1 MTDDAT
7 KVADGDEYQGEYQG
21 EGELRAWCEKHLGSA
36 PADLLF
42 TAGNLA
48 EVRAL
53 RLRDGRRVVLKIR
66 PAELRL
72 EGCAAVHRHLWAAG
86 FPCPRPLTGPLAWIE
101 PGRAASVEALVEG
114 GAPYPPGDPSG
125 DGDDSARARAFG
137 GLLARF
143 VELAPSPDSVP
154 DLAPP
159 PAWIHWDHPAAEV
172 WPAPDDRDVDL
183 NRIPETAWLDEL
195 GGAARAR
202 LAAAT
207 RGAEP
212 VIGHCDWE
220 SHNLEFR
227 EGEPWAVHDWDSV
240 VAAPETVIVGV
251 AAAMWPAGADSLGAT
266 LAQSEAFLEAYQRAR
281 GRAFPPEQIAQTWA
295 AGAWIRAFNAKKFLL
310 DGLDSLSPGEAR
322 ERARRAWL

>member
-1 MTDDAT
+1 VTGDAT
-7 KVADGDEYQGEYQG
+7 KVVDEHEA
-21 EGELRAWCEKHLGSA
+21 EDKHEAEDEPAVRAWCEKQLGSA
-36 PADLLF
+36 PAEILF
-42 TAGNLA
+42 TTGNLA
-48 EVRAL
+48 EVRGM
-53 RLRDGRRVVLKIR
+53 RLKDGRGVVLKIR
-66 PAELRL
+66 PAEPRL

-86 FPCPRPLTGPLAWIE
+86 FPCPQPLTGPLAWIR
-101 PGRAASVEALVEG
+101 PGQAASAEALVEG
-114 GAPYPPGDPSG
+114 GAPYPSG
-125 DGDDSARARAFG
+125 DGDDSTRARAFG

-143 VELAPSPDSVP
+143 IALAPSPDRVP
-154 DLAPP
+154 GLAPP

-195 GGAARAR
+195 GSAVRAR

-207 RGAEP
+207 RGAD

-240 VAAPETVIVGV
+240 AAAPETVIVGV

-310 DGLDSLSPGEAR
+310 DGLDSLSRAEAR